1 VNAGTYLIDPAVLAP
16 WTADHEISIEREIFP
31 AVIEAGHPV
40 FGFVAETYWMDL
52 GTPEKYL
59 QAHYDLL
66 AGAVQGVTYDAPWIA
81 PTADVEQGATLGARS
96 TIGAE
101 ARVAAGATVEDSVLH
116 PGAAVGA
123 GAVVR
128 ASIIGPGAKVGAEA
142 NVSGCVLGA
151 GSTVPDGLTIAD
163 AKVPT
168 DGIATA
174 S

>member
-1 VNAGTYLIDPAVLAP
+1 AASVVEPLLAYPSDQFDRDHVPHWNDP
-16 WTADHEISIEREIFP
+16 R
-31 AVIEAGHPV
+31 HPV
-40 FGFVAETYWMDL
+40 NRSVAYTYFKDP

-66 AGAVQGVTYDAPWIA
+66 AGAVHGVRYEAPWIA
-81 PTADVEQGATLGARS
+81 PTADVEHGATLGSRS
-96 TIGAE
+96 TVGAE

-128 ASIIGPGAKVGAEA
+128 ASIVGPGAKVGAEA
-142 NVSGCVLGA
+142 NVTRCVLGA
-151 GSTVPDGLTIAD
+151 GAIVPDGTTIAD
-163 AKVPT
+163 AKVAT
-168 DGIATA
+168 DQTATA

>member
-1 VNAGTYLIDPAVLAP
+1 VLAP

-31 AVIEAGHPV
+31 AVIDAGHPV
-40 FGFVAETYWMDL
+40 YGFVADTYWMDL

-66 AGAVQGVTYDAPWIA
+66 AGAVHGVRYEAPWIA
-81 PTADVEQGATLGARS
+81 PTADVEHGATLGSRS
-96 TIGAE
+96 TVGAE

-128 ASIIGPGAKVGAEA
+128 ASIVGPGAKVGAEA
-142 NVSGCVLGA
+142 NVTRCVLGA
-151 GSTVPDGLTIAD
+151 GAIVPDGTTIAD
-163 AKVPT
+163 AKVAT
-168 DGIATA
+168 DQTATA